1 MSKPKKTTL
10 SEMSWHGKNLA
21 MWREKSFV
29 DIDMGNEDLSGKSF
43 YKIKFTNCDLRGCDL
58 AYTDFRECKFEN
70 TLMDWANFESTKFDN
85 CQFDGCKFDFTKM
98 KQMQIK
104 DSQFN
109 NCNLHNTLWTGE
121 FCDTLFLDCDMSYL
135 EMCEV
140 NMAATI
146 IRNCNLEKAKI
157 IVSDVSRVDFTFSML
172 NGYSLSNLKEAK
184 NLDLTSREMAMN
196 SKGSRK
202 KIVSSRK

>member
-1 MSKPKKTTL
+1 MREPKRQTL
-10 SEMSWHGKNLA
+10 SEMSWSKKSHGV
-21 MWREKSFV
+21 WREKSFV

-43 YKIKFTNCDLRGCDL
+43 YKINFTNCDLRGCDL

-98 KQMQIK
+98 DQMQIK
-104 DSQFN
+104 NSQFD
-109 NCNLHNTLWTGE
+109 NCNLHNTAWTGE
-121 FCDTLFLDCDMSYL
+121 FCNTLFLSCDMSYL
-135 EMCEV
+135 EIHEA

-157 IVSDVSRVDFTFSML
+157 IAKQNSDGGGIDDCILKSTIIKI
-172 NGYSLSNLKEAK
+172 NGFVLK
-184 NLDLTSREMAMN
+184 N
-196 SKGSRK
+196 
-202 KIVSSRK
+202 

>member
-10 SEMSWHGKNLA
+10 SEMSWHGENLA
-21 MWREKSFV
+21 VWREKSFI

-58 AYTDFRECKFEN
+58 AYTDFRECKFKN

-104 DSQFN
+104 NSQFS

-121 FCDTLFLDCDMSYL
+121 FCDTLFLNCDMSYL
-135 EMCEV
+135 EIHEV
-140 NMAATI
+140 NMTATI

-157 IVSDVSRVDFTFSML
+157 TIERNSDGGGIDDCTLKSTTIKV
-172 NGYSLSNLKEAK
+172 NGFVFKDEGCK
-184 NLDLTSREMAMN
+184 NE
-196 SKGSRK
+196 
-202 KIVSSRK
+202 